1 MASPN
6 VRPNPWLW
14 TIAALAG
21 LTWGVIAVIFAS
33 VGPGEY
39 VPRVFHNYHA
49 EHFIAFYA
57 LTLLASAG
65 LSRAPLLH
73 LCSSL
78 ALMALVLAIVRL
90 FIPRHQLADAEDLA
104 ADLGGIAAAVAPIL
118 VGRFRQIVAQ
128 AAAESSE

>member
-1 MASPN
+1 MAGLN

-14 TIAALAG
+14 TIAALGG
-21 LTWGVIAVIFAS
+21 LAWGLIAVIFAA

-39 VPRVFHNYHA
+39 VPRIFHNSHA
-49 EHFIAFYA
+49 EHFVAFYA
-57 LTLLASAG
+57 LTLMASAAF
-65 LSRAPLLH
+65 SRAPLLH
-73 LCSSL
+73 VCLSL
-78 ALMALVLAIVRL
+78 ALMALVLAVVRL

-128 AAAESSE
+128 REAGPPE